1 MNEVQTMSEIID
13 QAETNRR
20 FERFA
25 QLYDLSM
32 NLAVEGIKHDYPH
45 ASPEEVNRILR
56 ERLAIM
62 RKEKWKVY
70 ESYRPPQRQ

>member
-1 MNEVQTMSEIID
+1 MTDPINQEE
-13 QAETNRR
+13 ANRR
-20 FERFA
+20 FARFE

-45 ASPEEVNRILR
+45 ATPEEVSHILC

-70 ESYRPPQRQ
+70 DSYRPPQRQ